1 MAIEQ
6 GAAAGHHLGL
16 ALGAGT
22 DEPFG
27 RYDRRRRRR
36 PDWVDEFPWWI
47 VIVGLAIG
55 WMAYLVAFVPRYN
68 LAYDRIIQGL
78 GVTIRAT
85 LWSFLIACMI
95 GLLAALGRMS
105 RSVILRNVA
114 RAYIEFIRG
123 IPILVL
129 IFTIALVIVPE
140 VSDSLGWSNRLS
152 TEWRGII
159 ALALIY
165 GGYIAE
171 VFRGGIQGVP
181 RGQIEAG
188 RAVGLTGRQT
198 MQSVVLPQA
207 MRSIIPPLG
216 NDLIAILKDSSLLSV
231 LGILEMTQIAR
242 QYSSSSF
249 QFRETYLV
257 LTLIYLTMTIIL
269 SILLNLLEK
278 RMSRDRV
285 GER

>member
-1 MAIEQ
+1 
-6 GAAAGHHLGL
+6 
-16 ALGAGT
+16 
-22 DEPFG
+22 
-27 RYDRRRRRR
+27 
-36 PDWVDEFPWWI
+36 
-47 VIVGLAIG
+47 
-55 WMAYLVAFVPRYN
+55 
-68 LAYDRIIQGL
+68 
-78 GVTIRAT
+78 
-85 LWSFLIACMI
+85 
-95 GLLAALGRMS
+95 MS

-129 IFTIALVIVPE
+129 IFTFALVIVPE
-140 VSDSLGWSNRLS
+140 ASDALGWSNRLS
-152 TEWRGII
+152 SEWRGII

-171 VFRGGIQGVP
+171 VFRGGIQSVP

-188 RAVGLTGRQT
+188 RSVGLTGRQT
-198 MQSVVLPQA
+198 MQSIVLPQA

-231 LGILEMTQIAR
+231 LGILEMTQLAR

-257 LTLIYLTMTIIL
+257 LTLIYLTMTVIL

>member
-1 MAIEQ
+1 MIPQAT
-6 GAAAGHHLGL
+6 APGHDIGS
-16 ALGAGT
+16 GFETGT

-36 PDWVDEFPWWI
+36 PAWVDEFPWWI
-47 VIVGLAIG
+47 VIIGLAIA
-55 WMAYLVAFVPRYN
+55 WMAYLTAFVPRYN
-68 LAYDRIIQGL
+68 LAYDRIIEGL
-78 GVTIRAT
+78 AVTIRAT
-85 LWSFLIACMI
+85 AWAFVISCLI

-140 VSDSLGWSNRLS
+140 VSDALGRSNRLS
-152 TEWRGII
+152 LEWRGII

-171 VFRGGIQGVP
+171 VFRGGIQGIP

-188 RAVGLTGRQT
+188 RSVGLTGRQT
-198 MQSVVLPQA
+198 LLSIVLPQA
-207 MRSIIPPLG
+207 MRTIIPPLG

-231 LGILEMTQIAR
+231 LGILEMSQISR
-242 QYSSSSF
+242 QYASSSF

-269 SILLNLLEK
+269 SILLNLLER

>member
-1 MAIEQ
+1 
-6 GAAAGHHLGL
+6 
-16 ALGAGT
+16 
-22 DEPFG
+22 
-27 RYDRRRRRR
+27 
-36 PDWVDEFPWWI
+36 
-47 VIVGLAIG
+47 
-55 WMAYLVAFVPRYN
+55 MAYLTAFVPRYN
-68 LAYDRIIQGL
+68 LAYDRIIAGL

-85 LWSFLIACMI
+85 AWAFVIACLI

-129 IFTIALVIVPE
+129 IFTFALVIVPE
-140 VSDSLGWSNRLS
+140 ASDALGWSNRLS
-152 TEWRGII
+152 SEWRGII

-171 VFRGGIQGVP
+171 VFRGGIQSVP

-188 RAVGLTGRQT
+188 RSVGLTGRQT

-216 NDLIAILKDSSLLSV
+216 NDLIAMLKDSSLLSV
-231 LGILEMTQIAR
+231 LGILEMTQLAR

-257 LTLIYLTMTIIL
+257 LTLIYLTMTVIL